1 MEVAMIRVV
10 LVDDDPSVR
19 RGVRLRLELEPDI
32 CVVGECANATGLS
45 SNGCLAAAD
54 AVVLDIELPGHGGG
68 IAATAR
74 IRQSLPRVPVIVLTL
89 HDDERTR
96 ADALAAGAAA
106 FVSKTSDDSVLVH
119 AIRQAAAAAANPSA
133 GAGT

>member
-19 RGVRLRLELEPDI
+19 RGIRLRLELEPDI
-32 CVVGECANATGLS
+32 RVVGECGDATGLPGS
-45 SNGCLAAAD
+45 GCLVTAD

-74 IRQSLPRVPVIVLTL
+74 LREALPRVPVIILTL

-106 FVSKTSDDSVLVH
+106 FVSKTSDDSVLVN
-119 AIRQAAAAAANPSA
+119 AIRQAAGAAANPSA